1 MHRSQITQMTIGQLK
16 HSTDNIDI
24 LYYELRNS
32 MSPPA
37 TLTLPF
43 DVTKKVRTRA
53 LEHRVSDIYGSFKEM
68 KYKSTIGFYSDGNGT
83 QIPFYFEIAI
93 FHDVWKLQ
101 NNNLVFRQAIN
112 GSAIPNT
119 GWSPFSGCKFEWTTK
134 GSKNKYISNSIYHIF
149 EHFGY
154 AYSKDKCRKPHSLI
168 IANLVC
174 PKIDYQSY
182 GKSRIIY
189 LMYIQC
195 IYMSKQLTYQ
205 KEQGKMNMRMNGSV
219 IEKGSRK
226 CNGFHER
233 VMIFFVRFS

>member
-112 GSAIPNT
+112 GSSIPNT
-119 GWSPFSGCKFEWTTK
+119 GWTPFSGCKFEWTTK
-134 GSKNKYISNSIYHIF
+134 GSKNKYISNSIYDIF

-182 GKSRIIY
+182 GKSRINFSPFADEVAKTVVLACMGGGGY
-189 LMYIQC
+189 L
-195 IYMSKQLTYQ
+195 
-205 KEQGKMNMRMNGSV
+205 
-219 IEKGSRK
+219 
-226 CNGFHER
+226 
-233 VMIFFVRFS
+233 